1 MNCSGIPRYNTKQC
15 VILHENRERTY
26 FVQYHELFREVSRN
40 PHYTLFP
47 FQQCSLL
54 VQYPFRYL
62 QQILSFSMLCIYI
75 QYSYCI
81 LLFTFGHYAVN
92 VQYTRTQLQA
102 TAELV
107 FALHKICLDLNCL
120 IICNSRV
127 VFISGDFLKGTVLRN
142 YECFNPVSEI
152 LQGILYYTVQLINKK
167 LKVYERTRIKD

>member
-47 FQQCSLL
+47 LQQCIQSPCL
-54 VQYPFRYL
+54 VSI
-62 QQILSFSMLCIYI
+62 QILIADSIVQHALHIYI
-75 QYSYCI
+75 VQ
-81 LLFTFGHYAVN
+81 LLYITIYLWSLCCKCSV
-92 VQYTRTQLQA
+92 YKDIA

-152 LQGILYYTVQLINKK
+152 LQGILYYTIYSSINQ
-167 LKVYERTRIKD
+167 